1 MAAKYIEMEMAVN
14 NLSGVKLEV
23 VEKSAAIESKL
34 IDEATA
40 RVNSVHLF
48 RKHNIYTPYEPN
60 YYLKR

>member
-1 MAAKYIEMEMAVN
+1 MAVN